1 MAARTNGFSPSSST
15 GPRSGRKEPFPHIDD
30 LTSVAVDLD
39 LHSPLKTVLEIGEG
53 HMRQAIT
60 YSDFSRPDLG
70 LQEYIKAFTIAVDKI
85 PKHKDYP
92 SLKTNRGDLG
102 RQYNVLKL
110 HITNNGDRFDKIKEE
125 IKEDN
130 RRSGTQPKKSASEM
144 TLMNL
149 PSVPSTLPHQQ
160 KINGIN
166 GANGTKPS
174 RPHEP
179 QNTKKGGQM
188 GSNAETPARDR
199 NGTAM
204 PKSKPAVQPKPQ
216 ALHGNAI
223 KPTTNPVA
231 QDLASRF
238 ARLRDPQDASSRPT
252 TTAVVPKSGGLL
264 ESPFPAQPQ
273 LIIDSAVP
281 TMPKLPAAIY
291 SPARGTVTSEVA
303 DLPSSTPRGMFSRT
317 NSIASITCSS
327 TRTSIDVAPRQT
339 STEQYATAHTF
350 GNGFSSAPT
359 SPKMQ
364 IPGGATITAHQL
376 QEYMQKGA
384 SVVRLL
390 LIDVRSR
397 EEFDEGHILS
407 QSTICIEPAVL
418 ARGNVSAADIE
429 ESLNIAP
436 DEEMKAFENRG
447 EFDLV
452 VFYDQDSTSV
462 PPRPSQYEQ
471 EIAIFTLYQALV
483 HFNYGG
489 ELRHGPKLL
498 EGGVEA
504 WVDLCGPRSL
514 QESRTSAAIQD
525 GRTRLRRA
533 TGPNKARF
541 GDRRRTRAQTKALKP
556 EEIKQFEESLQKD
569 EPRQEYL
576 RSTEEFLRRYPSAA
590 EIRESMAS
598 PGSPSSLASQH
609 LNKNVFESDLPPSP
623 PARPAPA
630 VPRTSYSGLSSK
642 EPTTD
647 VVYAKAGRAVGT
659 GRDKPSGLENTSNNC
674 FANSAIQVILFSPG
688 FAAEFT
694 RQDWPANWAPAV
706 KNPQLMSRIL
716 GNLLQWL
723 AGRQFPA
730 LRPTTLLVR

>member
-1 MAARTNGFSPSSST
+1 
-15 GPRSGRKEPFPHIDD
+15 
-30 LTSVAVDLD
+30 
-39 LHSPLKTVLEIGEG
+39 
-53 HMRQAIT
+53 MRQANT
-60 YSDFSRPDLG
+60 YSQFSRPDLA
-70 LQEYIKAFTIAVDKI
+70 LQEYIKAFTVAVDKI

-102 RQYNVLKL
+102 RQYNALKL
-110 HITNNGDRFDKIKEE
+110 HITNNGDKFDKIKEE

-130 RRSGTQPKKSASEM
+130 RRSGVQPKKSASEM
-144 TLMNL
+144 TLLNL
-149 PSVPSTLPHQQ
+149 PSVPSTLPHQP
-160 KINGIN
+160 KTNGIN
-166 GANGTKPS
+166 GANGTKPP
-174 RPHEP
+174 RPQEP
-179 QNTKKGGQM
+179 QNTKNGPTG
-188 GSNAETPARDR
+188 NHVETPASER
-199 NGTAM
+199 NGNAT

-223 KPTTNPVA
+223 KPTTYPVA

-238 ARLRDPQDASSRPT
+238 ARLRDPQDAASRPT
-252 TTAVVPKSGGLL
+252 AAAMSKPGASWGDT
-264 ESPFPAQPQ
+264 PFTSEPQ
-273 LIIDSAVP
+273 SIMDSAVP
-281 TMPKLPAAIY
+281 IMPKLPAAIY

-317 NSIASITCSS
+317 NSIASVTCSS
-327 TRTSIDVAPRQT
+327 ARNSIDMGPRPT
-339 STEQYATAHTF
+339 AVEQFVTAHTF
-350 GNGFSSAPT
+350 GNGTPSAPT

-364 IPGGATITAHQL
+364 IPGGATITPQQL

-407 QSTICIEPAVL
+407 QSTICVEPAVL
-418 ARGNVSAADIE
+418 ARGNVSAAEIE
-429 ESLNIAP
+429 ESLGIAP
-436 DEEMKAFENRG
+436 DEEMNAFENRG

-452 VFYDQDSTSV
+452 VFYDQDSMSV
-462 PPRPSQYEQ
+462 PQRPSQQDQ

-489 ELRHGPKLL
+489 ELKHGPKLL

-504 WVDLCGPRSL
+504 WIDLCGPRSL
-514 QESRTSAAIQD
+514 QESRTSAAIQE
-525 GRTRLRRA
+525 GRSRPRR
-533 TGPNKARF
+533 TNGPTKARF
-541 GDRRRTRAQTKALKP
+541 GERRRARAQTKALRP

-576 RSTEEFLRRYPSAA
+576 RSTEEFLRRYPSAS
-590 EIRESMAS
+590 EIRESMAP
-598 PGSPSSLASQH
+598 PGGQPSLASQH
-609 LNKNVFESDLPPSP
+609 LHQNAFESDLPPIP
-623 PARPAPA
+623 PTRPAPA

-647 VVYAKAGRAVGT
+647 MVYAKAGRVTGA
-659 GRDKPSGLENTSNNC
+659 GRDKPSGLENNSNNC

-694 RQDWPANWAPAV
+694 RQDWPSNWAPAV

-723 AGRQFPA
+723 AGRQFPD
-730 LRPTTLLVR
+730 LRPTTLLVSEAANSPPPPYPMEDTC